1 MFDNHPQRPQYSTWT
16 QLSILLMLTG
26 VGFLIGGFVSLGIA
40 ASYLNVPFEKLPDAF
55 KNANDANLARLLQFI
70 STFFFMALPAFVFAR
85 INDRKA
91 FKYLGFNSALSG
103 KQVFIIVGIVFLS
116 LIISGI
122 LSQVNAMIPLTKRAE
137 QYFKSLEDN
146 YNKQV
151 SAIANMK
158 TAKDYIISLIMI
170 ALLPAIF
177 EEMLFRGAL
186 QPLMINLSKNSFIG
200 ILITSILFSAIHLS
214 YYGFLPRV
222 ALGLIIGYIFYFSK
236 NLWLA
241 SATHFFY
248 NAFGVTQIYA
258 LSKRGILTQEAMK
271 DDTFPLY
278 FALFAAGALYIIFIF
293 FKKECD
299 VVLADFTWRNKNDG
313 EENYR

>member
-1 MFDNHPQRPQYSTWT
+1 
-16 QLSILLMLTG
+16 MLTG
-26 VGFLIGGFVSLGIA
+26 VGFLVGSFVSLGIA
-40 ASYLNVPFEKLPDAF
+40 ASYLHVSFEKLPDAF
-55 KNANDANLARLLQFI
+55 EHATNANLSRLLQFI
-70 STFFFMALPAFVFAR
+70 STFFFMALPAFLFAR
-85 INDRKA
+85 INNRKA
-91 FKYLGFNSALSG
+91 FEYIGFNSALSG
-103 KQVFIIVGIVFLS
+103 KQVFLIVGIVFLC

-122 LSQVNAMIPLTKRAE
+122 LSQVNAMIPLSKQAE

-146 YNKQV
+146 YNKQML
-151 SAIANMK
+151 AIANMK
-158 TAKDYIISLIMI
+158 TAMDYIISLIMI

-186 QPLMINLSKNSFIG
+186 QPIMINLSKTSFMG

-258 LSKRGILTQEAMK
+258 LSKRGLLTQEAMK

-278 FALFAAGALYIIFIF
+278 FALLAAGALYIIFVF
-293 FKKECD
+293 FKKECG
-299 VVLADFTWRNKNDG
+299 VVIAAFASHNKNNG
-313 EENYR
+313 EENFK